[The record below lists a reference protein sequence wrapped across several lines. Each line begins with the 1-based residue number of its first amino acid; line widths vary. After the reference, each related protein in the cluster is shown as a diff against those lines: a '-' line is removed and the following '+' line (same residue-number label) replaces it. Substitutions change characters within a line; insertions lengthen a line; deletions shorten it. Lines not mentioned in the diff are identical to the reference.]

1 MDDDHPADISAPY
14 VRARMA
20 ISHLSVNAWL

>member
-1 MDDDHPADISAPY
+1 MADDHPADISADY

-20 ISHLSVNAWL
+20 ISELSVTAWV